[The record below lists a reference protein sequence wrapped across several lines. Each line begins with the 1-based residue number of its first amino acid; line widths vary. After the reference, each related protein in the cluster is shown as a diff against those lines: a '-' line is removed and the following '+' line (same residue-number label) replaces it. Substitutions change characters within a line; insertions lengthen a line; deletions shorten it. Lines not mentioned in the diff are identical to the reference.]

1 MEMRD
6 RSLPMLLYR
15 MDMRPMW
22 LLSGQTAGR
31 VVRRPV
37 VFGTMLALAGALE
50 RLARYFLVADSVR
63 KRHVYYV
70 YLKTPLLLSLHS
82 LIIFM

>member
-22 LLSGQTAGR
+22 LLSGQMAGR
-31 VVRRPV
+31 VVRCPV
-37 VFGTMLALAGALE
+37 LLGTLMALAGALE

-63 KRHVYYV
+63 KQ
-70 YLKTPLLLSLHS
+70 
-82 LIIFM
+82 